1 MKKLVKWWNEMIT
14 NVNEMTVAEFSNLT
28 KTWIL

>member
-1 MKKLVKWWNEMIT
+1 MKKLVKWWNEMID

-28 KTWIL
+28 KTWTL